1 MNYNNNDNELINEE
15 TTTNENIVNN
25 ELITKQKYGASKK
38 YNILT
43 AIIYPA
49 ICAIILTI
57 LFINQY
63 ESETTEFI
71 IKYIIGLV
79 LYALS
84 VFTILQSDLYLLVVP
99 LPIITF
105 YRIGCCE
112 TTKPLWLRI
121 ICGIISFVLIVAPF
135 LILFV
140 D

>member
-1 MNYNNNDNELINEE
+1 MNYDNNDNELTNEE
-15 TTTNENIVNN
+15 TTTSENVVNN
-25 ELITKQKYGASKK
+25 ELITKQKYGTNKI

-49 ICAIILTI
+49 ILAIILTI
-57 LFINQY
+57 MFFSLYEVEDTAFFIR
-63 ESETTEFI
+63 
-71 IKYIIGLV
+71 YIIGLV

-84 VFTILQSDLYLLVVP
+84 VFTILQTDSYLLVVP

-105 YRIGCCE
+105 YRVGGCE

-121 ICGIISFVLIVAPF
+121 ICGIISVILIIAPF
-135 LILFV
+135 FILLA